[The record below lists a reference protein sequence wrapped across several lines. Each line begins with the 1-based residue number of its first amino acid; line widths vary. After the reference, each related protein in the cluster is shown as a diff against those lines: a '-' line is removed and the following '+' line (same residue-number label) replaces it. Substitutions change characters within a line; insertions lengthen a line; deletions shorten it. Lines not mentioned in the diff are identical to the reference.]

1 LSRGSDVPATNT
13 WDTSRGDVSLV
24 YGHHIPWPNSG
35 QVTDAVAREMLRL
48 MAAAAA
54 SCDAVFVSAHQWKD
68 NFGSWLTG
76 ALVRVAH
83 PGIDPDELKR
93 RARNPARDGCWPQLV
108 GTSGPIL

>member
-1 LSRGSDVPATNT
+1 
-13 WDTSRGDVSLV
+13 
-24 YGHHIPWPNSG
+24 
-35 QVTDAVAREMLRL
+35 MLRL

-54 SCDAVFVSAHQWKD
+54 PAMLFLSLRINGKTISGA
-68 NFGSWLTG
+68 GLTG
-76 ALVRVAH
+76 ARVRAAH